1 MVRSLLIAVV
11 AVLACLSALAHEG
24 EDKNSFVDIAQVYEK
39 ALQEVIKQA
48 DPSIVCI
55 LVSRSDAY
63 KKIFHDEPPAD
74 NPGKLG
80 AFDTSKAEPLPA
92 PKRRGW
98 RPMRD
103 APNPQDELEKLYDLS
118 RKDNVPESFGS
129 GVVIAPPPAGT
140 HGSDGKELLIL
151 TNYHVVH
158 EATKIFVC
166 LVESGESAK
175 RNRRNGSYA
184 NIYAADPRS
193 DLAVLRLIDPG
204 VGPRQPVKFGDADQL
219 QKGSFLV
226 SLAFPYGVADPSASK
241 GIVSNLHDVAIGAP
255 WEDREGARPLYKYK
269 SLIKVDTRLNAGCSG
284 GALLNLK
291 AEMVGLTTARA
302 LLSGS
307 ETAAGYAIPIDK
319 RMKRIIDKL
328 RAGEEVEYGFLG
340 VQSSSR
346 EPVLDSRVVQIRA
359 RSPAAKAGMRAGDMM
374 ISVSGE
380 RVYDANDIFFTVA
393 TALADSTVRI
403 EVRRSERGGRQP
415 ESFDVTL
422 AKSYVP
428 GKIIASNRP
437 APIRGLRVDYTSTLE
452 RGPAAPV
459 GRFGGDPGIQPGVLV
474 TELQPG
480 SPASLQLHLNDI
492 ITHVRTQNGLMPVN
506 TPKEFYQMTASI
518 PAAEPLELTLLN
530 SESVVLR

>member
-1 MVRSLLIAVV
+1 M
-11 AVLACLSALAHEG
+11 
-24 EDKNSFVDIAQVYEK
+24 
-39 ALQEVIKQA
+39 
-48 DPSIVCI
+48 
-55 LVSRSDAY
+55 
-63 KKIFHDEPPAD
+63 HDV
-74 NPGKLG
+74 
-80 AFDTSKAEPLPA
+80 
-92 PKRRGW
+92 
-98 RPMRD
+98 
-103 APNPQDELEKLYDLS
+103 PNPQNELEKLYDLS

-166 LVESGESAK
+166 LAESAESAK

-184 NIYAADPRS
+184 DIYAADPRS
-193 DLAVLRLIDPG
+193 DLAVLRLIDASI
-204 VGPRQPVKFGDADQL
+204 GPLQPIKFGDADHL
-219 QKGSFLV
+219 QKGSFIV

-241 GIVSNLHDVAIGAP
+241 GIVSNLHDGAFGAP

-269 SLIKVDTRLNAGCSG
+269 SLIKADTKLNAGCSG

-302 LLSGS
+302 LLGGSDTASGF
-307 ETAAGYAIPIDK
+307 AIPIDK

-340 VQSSSR
+340 VQSSR
-346 EPVLDSRVVQIRA
+346 ESAADSRLVQIRP
-359 RSPAAKAGMRAGDMM
+359 RSPAAKAGMRTGDLMV
-374 ISVSGE
+374 SVAGE
-380 RVYDANDIFFTVA
+380 RVNDANDIFFTVA
-393 TALADSTVRI
+393 TALADSIVRI
-403 EVRRSERGGRQP
+403 EVRRPERGGRQA

-437 APIRGLRVDYTSTLE
+437 APIRGMRVDHTSVLE
-452 RGPAAPV
+452 RGPVP
-459 GRFGGDPGIQPGVLV
+459 RDNIGIQPGVLV

-480 SPASLQLHLNDI
+480 SPAALQLHINDI

-506 TPKEFYQMTASI
+506 TPKEFYQVTASI

-530 SESVVLR
+530 SESVVIR